1 MNKCNIIMSENKF
14 CYFCIVL
21 LQKNLNYYIMK
32 RILLVLLVISSN
44 LFSQELPNRI
54 IINKPE
60 NIKPGFEFYY
70 YDEAEYVMTN
80 DKDYFSLYRNNNNK
94 KEKSKEN
101 DLELIKKVSL
111 KQISNLI
118 NEINNPMY
126 DSLSLSIIGI
136 DTNYIKDNS
145 KKYFHFIEKRKSNK
159 KLSKEE
165 REYSYEE
172 IKNISNYEYALKREI
187 LSFNCGSLY
196 PVESNMRITLLYN
209 DSIVILNSNNSSPS
223 HFFIIPWTFEF
234 NGKKSFNMNISKSLF
249 EIFGDSVLLDKN
261 IRNKDHLIEILLK
274 NYVVDKIKD
283 DLLKIS
289 YKQFSK
295 EINELKK
302 EFQILSINELSTSNR
317 YDNGD
322 YQRFNIELKNS
333 LMQDNVYLQ
342 CTLYNFKG
350 KLYTRDSILKEYKD
364 IVNRVQSIDFISE
377 YLSKNPNSRL
387 DIYYFNNNGISE
399 KTIEGFN
406 GTPKE
411 WEKYDKDISEGK
423 EEYLNFRCGCN
434 FRLDNEYLKGSIVF
448 DLVDE
453 DKLHS
458 TWILLPDNTPVLYIL
473 DSDSIFNY
481 SRKDLGFD
489 QEHSYIHPCKKFDRK
504 GNIIN

>member
-1 MNKCNIIMSENKF
+1 
-14 CYFCIVL
+14 
-21 LQKNLNYYIMK
+21 MK

-60 NIKPGFEFYY
+60 KIKPGFEFYS

-145 KKYFHFIEKRKSNK
+145 EKYFKRAFKK
-159 KLSKEE
+159 KLTIEE
-165 REYSYEE
+165 IEYSNNEL
-172 IKNISNYEYALKREI
+172 KNISHYEYALKKEI
-187 LSFNCGSLY
+187 LSFNCGSMY
-196 PVESNMRITLLYN
+196 PVESNIKIKLLYN
-209 DSIVILNSNNSSPS
+209 DSIVILNSNNRSPS

-234 NGKKSFNMNISKSLF
+234 TKKKSFNMNISKSLF
-249 EIFGDSVLLDKN
+249 EIFGDNVLLDKN

-274 NYVVDKIKD
+274 SHVVDKINYG
-283 DLLKIS
+283 LRKIS

-295 EINELKK
+295 EIDELKK
-302 EFQILSINELSTSNR
+302 GFQILSIEEKGGASR
-317 YDNGD
+317 YYDFGH
-322 YQRFNIELKNS
+322 QKFNIELKNS
-333 LMQDNVYLQ
+333 LMHDNVYLQ
-342 CTLYNFKG
+342 CFLYNFNG

-364 IVNRVQSIDFISE
+364 IVDRVQSIEFISD
-377 YLSKNPNSRL
+377 YLSNNPNSRL
-387 DIYYFNNNGISE
+387 DIYYFNNDGVNKDI
-399 KTIEGFN
+399 IESFN
-406 GTPKE
+406 GTPIG
-411 WEKYDKDISEGK
+411 WEEYDKDISEGK
-423 EEYLNFRCGCN
+423 EGYLNLRCGCN

-448 DLVDE
+448 DLEDK

-489 QEHSYIHPCKKFDRK
+489 QEHSFIKPCKKFDKK